1 MGMGE
6 LEFWVVSVGAC
17 KTNKPILVLLA
28 VFFQAAFAAGRIF
41 AILGMTAGHFWLLLA
56 RFSIE

>member
-28 VFFQAAFAAGRIF
+28 VFFQAAFAAGRVF
-41 AILGMTAGHFWLLLA
+41 VILWMATGHF
-56 RFSIE
+56 